1 MDAPTPLG
9 ELVLKLRAESEPPP
23 SWGEIAKRLGKSRQA
38 VQQAANPRAR
48 REAQRRYEKKFL
60 SGATR

>member
-9 ELVLKLRAESEPPP
+9 EVVLKLREEEGLSWSKIAE
-23 SWGEIAKRLGKSRQA
+23 RLGKSRQA

-60 SGATR
+60 SGGGR